1 MVTNET
7 TETVVQFLGKFDASQ
22 CLLMICDKSI
32 KRLW

>member
-7 TETVVQFLGKFDASQ
+7 TETVVQFLGEIDAAQ

-32 KRLW
+32 KILW